1 MNRLVVVLA
10 LLATYLCTTPLVF
23 AASSEITTFT
33 SNTLQIITLIAGGA
47 ATLFLIIGGYGYIT
61 SSGNPETLENS
72 KRIIKNALLGLLL
85 ILGSGI
91 FVSLLRTALQPASS
105 TNPTAA
111 ISLQPIQSA
120 EPAEG
125 LAQVLIDAV
134 SGFMENIVQ
143 SAITPIL
150 NGILG
155 YLTTTP
161 SVLNNSV
168 IFDFWLVTLGIVDS
182 LFVLVVALLGLQLM
196 SASTFGFEEVRL
208 NQLLPRIGL
217 AFLGANISLF
227 LADYV
232 ILTCNAL
239 VKAILDSTG
248 GLQQAWLEHATNPVV
263 LVAGTTPL
271 ITLIFF
277 VIFLIVAI
285 VLLLMYISRLIL
297 ISLGAVLSPFI
308 FLLWAIPKT
317 AGFAEMAV
325 KSYFVTVFIVFVHV
339 VTIQLAASFLTLP
352 ENSTNSLIAIATAI
366 GLFFTLLKTPSL
378 MMQLVQESAHTGVIQ
393 KLGGQIMNVMS
404 TSKSTSATSDDGKL
418 SVIKHAAKLP
428 RKVVH
433 T

>member
-1 MNRLVVVLA
+1 MNRLVVVFA
-10 LLATYLCTTPLVF
+10 LLSIYFLTPLQVF
-23 AASSEITTFT
+23 AASTEITTYT
-33 SNTLQIITLIAGGA
+33 TNTLQIITLIAGGA
-47 ATLFLIIGGYGYIT
+47 ATLFLILGGYGYIT
-61 SSGNPETLENS
+61 SSGNPETLEQS
-72 KRIIKNALLGLLL
+72 KKTIKNALVGLL
-85 ILGSGI
+85 IVLGASI
-91 FVSLLRTALQPASS
+91 FVSMLRTALQPGNGD
-105 TNPTAA
+105 TTGTA
-111 ISLQPIQSA
+111 ITMQPIQAA
-120 EPAEG
+120 EPSEG

-143 SAITPIL
+143 SAISPIL

-168 IFDFWLVTLGIVDS
+168 IFNFWLVTLGIVDS

-196 SASTFGFEEVRL
+196 SANTFGFEEVRL

-239 VKAILDSTG
+239 VKTILDSTG
-248 GLQQAWLEHATNPVV
+248 GLQQTWLEHATNPVV

-297 ISLGAVLSPFI
+297 VSLGAVLSPFI

-378 MMQLVQESAHTGVIQ
+378 MMQLIQESAHTGVMQ

-404 TSKSTSATSDDGKL
+404 TSKSTSATPDDGKL

>member
-23 AASSEITTFT
+23 AASTEITTFT
-33 SNTLQIITLIAGGA
+33 TNTLQIITLIAGGA

-85 ILGSGI
+85 VLGAGI
-91 FVSLLRTALQPASS
+91 FVSLLRTALQSANS
-105 TNPTAA
+105 TSPTST

-143 SAITPIL
+143 SAITPL
-150 NGILG
+150 VNGILT

-168 IFDFWLVTLGIVDS
+168 IFNFWLVTLGIVDS
-182 LFVLVVALLGLQLM
+182 LFILVVAILGLQLM

-232 ILTCNAL
+232 ILTCNTL
-239 VKAILDSTG
+239 VKAVIDSTG
-248 GLQQAWLEHATNPVV
+248 GLQQAWLQNATNPVM
-263 LVAGTTPL
+263 LVVGATPL
-271 ITLIFF
+271 ITLIFYL
-277 VIFLIVAI
+277 IFLIVAI

-297 ISLGAVLSPFI
+297 VSLGAVLSPFI
-308 FLLWAIPKT
+308 FLLWAVPKT
-317 AGFAEMAV
+317 AGLAEMAI
-325 KSYFVTVFIVFVHV
+325 KTYCVTVFMVFVHV

-352 ENSTNSLIAIATAI
+352 ENATNSLISIATAI

-378 MMQLVQESAHTGVIQ
+378 MMQLVTQSAHTGVMQ
-393 KLGGQIMNVMS
+393 KLGSQIMNVIS
-404 TSKSTSATSDDGKL
+404 TTKAP
-418 SVIKHAAKLP
+418 VAAQAPIPKNPNAKVP
-428 RKVVH
+428 REVKYI
-433 T
+433 